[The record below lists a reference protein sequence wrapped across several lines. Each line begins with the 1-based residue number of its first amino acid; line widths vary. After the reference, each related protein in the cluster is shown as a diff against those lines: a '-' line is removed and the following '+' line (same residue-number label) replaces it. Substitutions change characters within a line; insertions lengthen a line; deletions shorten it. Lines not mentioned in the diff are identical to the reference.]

1 MNFHKVVLIGESD
14 VGKIEIISQFL
25 NQTSNTETLNQ
36 KFFRKNLELKNGNF
50 VTLDIYDTIG
60 DVKDRFES
68 KIFYKDAKAII
79 FVYDCTDEKSF
90 KKLKEYWYEDM
101 KQRTNKDVIFVVAG
115 NKSELYENKKVSNEE
130 GEEWAKSIGAVFFSI
145 SSKYG
150 SGIDEMF
157 NYIGEKINNPKY
169 DFYAEKEK
177 GKEENKKRQEKE
189 NDGNEKLVKENNK
202 KVCVL
207 FIKIMFI

>member
-25 NQTSNTETLNQ
+25 NQTSNTEALTQ
-36 KFFRKNLELKNGNF
+36 KFLRKNLELKNGNF

-90 KKLKEYWYEDM
+90 KKLKEYWYKDM

-130 GEEWAKSIGAVFFSI
+130 GEEWAKSIGAVFFST

-157 NYIGEKINNPKY
+157 NYIVEKINNPNYNFY
-169 DFYAEKEK
+169 DEREK
-177 GKEENKKRQEKE
+177 GKEENKKIKEKE
-189 NDGNEKLVKENNK
+189 IDGNEKLVKENNK
-202 KVCVL
+202 KVCV
-207 FIKIMFI
+207 IY

>member
-25 NQTSNTETLNQ
+25 NQTSNTEALTQ

-115 NKSELYENKKVSNEE
+115 NKSELFENKKVSNEE

-157 NYIGEKINNPKY
+157 NYIGEKINNPNY
-169 DFYAEKEK
+169 DFYDEREK
-177 GKEENKKRQEKE
+177 GKEENKKRKEKE
-189 NDGNEKLVKENNK
+189 NDGNEKLGKENNK
-202 KVCVL
+202 KVCV
-207 FIKIMFI
+207 IY

>member
-25 NQTSNTETLNQ
+25 NQTSNTEALTQ

-101 KQRTNKDVIFVVAG
+101 KQSTNKDVIFVVAG

-130 GEEWAKSIGAVFFSI
+130 GEEWAKSIGAVFFST

-157 NYIGEKINNPKY
+157 NYIVEKINNPNYNFY
-169 DFYAEKEK
+169 DEREK
-177 GKEENKKRQEKE
+177 GKEENKKIKEKE
-189 NDGNEKLVKENNK
+189 IDGNEKLVKENNK
-202 KVCVL
+202 KVCV
-207 FIKIMFI
+207 IY

>member
-1 MNFHKVVLIGESD
+1 M
-14 VGKIEIISQFL
+14 
-25 NQTSNTETLNQ
+25 
-36 KFFRKNLELKNGNF
+36 
-50 VTLDIYDTIG
+50 
-60 DVKDRFES
+60 
-68 KIFYKDAKAII
+68 
-79 FVYDCTDEKSF
+79 
-90 KKLKEYWYEDM
+90 
-101 KQRTNKDVIFVVAG
+101 
-115 NKSELYENKKVSNEE
+115 SNEE

-150 SGIDEMF
+150 SGIDKMF

-202 KVCVL
+202 KVCV
-207 FIKIMFI
+207 IY

>member
-1 MNFHKVVLIGESD
+1 M
-14 VGKIEIISQFL
+14 
-25 NQTSNTETLNQ
+25 
-36 KFFRKNLELKNGNF
+36 
-50 VTLDIYDTIG
+50 
-60 DVKDRFES
+60 KDRFES

-101 KQRTNKDVIFVVAG
+101 KQSTNKDVIFVVAG

-202 KVCVL
+202 KVCV
-207 FIKIMFI
+207 IY

>member
-25 NQTSNTETLNQ
+25 NQTSNTEALTQ

-101 KQRTNKDVIFVVAG
+101 KQSTNKDVIFVVAG

-150 SGIDEMF
+150 SGIDKMF
-157 NYIGEKINNPKY
+157 NYIGEKINNPNY
-169 DFYAEKEK
+169 DFYDEREK
-177 GKEENKKRQEKE
+177 GKEENKKRKEKE
-189 NDGNEKLVKENNK
+189 NDGNEKLGKENNK
-202 KVCVL
+202 KVCV
-207 FIKIMFI
+207 IY

>member
-25 NQTSNTETLNQ
+25 NQTSNTEALTQ

-90 KKLKEYWYEDM
+90 KKLKEYWYKDM

-130 GEEWAKSIGAVFFSI
+130 GEEWAKSIGAVFFST

-157 NYIGEKINNPKY
+157 NYIVEKINNPNYNFY
-169 DFYAEKEK
+169 DEREK
-177 GKEENKKRQEKE
+177 GKEENKKIKEKE
-189 NDGNEKLVKENNK
+189 IDGNEKLVKENNK
-202 KVCVL
+202 KVCV
-207 FIKIMFI
+207 IV